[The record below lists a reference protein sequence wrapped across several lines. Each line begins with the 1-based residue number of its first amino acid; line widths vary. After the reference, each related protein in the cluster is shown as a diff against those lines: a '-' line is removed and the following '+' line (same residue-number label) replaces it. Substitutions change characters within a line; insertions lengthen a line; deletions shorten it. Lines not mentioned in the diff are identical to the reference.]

1 MQDCFQLYHTVE
13 DYVAAYI
20 QRHDANN
27 DNVDAETNWLTDHNH
42 YSSFFSV
49 LLGFE
54 VNSSTEIDKFRP

>member
-27 DNVDAETNWLTDHNH
+27 DNVDAET
-42 YSSFFSV
+42 
-49 LLGFE
+49 
-54 VNSSTEIDKFRP
+54 ID